1 MNPTLYFDF
10 MNKNGKKESLLFQD
24 PTDIIIATS
33 VEEVIP
39 SLEKV
44 QEAVDNGKYAAGY
57 MSYEAAP
64 AFEQAFQVN
73 KDAKIP
79 LLWFAI
85 FDHPTETNAPNTSTY
100 YTSNWTTQT
109 DRSEYNQS
117 IDQIKEHIRQGDTYQ
132 VNYTT
137 RLSSTFRGDPFGY
150 YKQLADSQS
159 ANYSAF
165 LNTGDYSIVSASP
178 ELFFHVDHDKIT
190 TKPMKGTV
198 GRGKTAEEDDQNAQW
213 LYESEKNRAE
223 NVMIV
228 DLLRN
233 DLGRIAKPGTVR
245 VPELFTI
252 EKYPTI
258 LQMTS
263 TVTAEVEQGTK
274 IHDIFQALF
283 PCGSI
288 TGAPKV
294 STMNII
300 NQLETS
306 PREIYCGTIGYITP
320 NKEAIFN
327 VPIRTVL
334 IDNQTGDAQ
343 YGVGGG
349 ITWDSTNEEEYEE
362 MRTKAKIL
370 SEKNEDFQLLE
381 TLGLNNGN
389 YIVLDQHLN
398 RLQKSAVYFHFP
410 VDIVKVRKMLLD
422 LAKKY
427 PRDFWRVRLLVSNN
441 GKVETEI
448 KEYAGSPDSVN
459 VCLSKTPI
467 ENKDIYLYHKTTNRK
482 MYTDR
487 LKEAPDMFD
496 VLLWNEDEEVTEFTM
511 GNLVVELGNNLYT
524 PPVACGLLAGTYREQ
539 LLQDGVITERRINV
553 HELMECSRIWLI
565 NSVRE
570 WVSVRLH

>member
-1 MNPTLYFDF
+1 